1 MSQTSAIA
9 HVWSARSL
17 LAHVWSVMSYA
28 ESVEFLLLAH
38 AENKKFVMPCAESV
52 EFLLIHGTESEE
64 FVMPCARSDVSLDS
78 VTRLVRVESMKVG
91 LSPKNNSGVRLFLA
105 RQGTH

>member
-1 MSQTSAIA
+1 
-9 HVWSARSL
+9 
-17 LAHVWSVMSYA
+17 MSYA

-52 EFLLIHGTESEE
+52 EFLLAHTESKK

-91 LSPKNNSGVRLFLA
+91 LSPRNNSGVRLFLA

>member
-1 MSQTSAIA
+1 MSAIA

-17 LAHVWSVMSYA
+17 LAHVWSVMSCA
-28 ESVEFLLLAH
+28 ESE
-38 AENKKFVMPCAESV
+38 KFVMPCAESV
-52 EFLLIHGTESEE
+52 EFLLAHTESKK